1 MSTPSAQHVGSA
13 IRGYLATIYLGLFLA
28 TSLVPQGY
36 MPFVNYDGSIQ
47 IVTCSGTDKRVLTED
62 RTNRSTYDCPF
73 SLLQLSILPYGG
85 SSPFPAD
92 KSLLEL
98 SYLSYNHPER
108 NYQTALPRG
117 PPSISWLI
125 TKIFYSGETHENHIN
140 WTYSSP
146 NFCRELCDEQR
157 TQ

>member
-47 IVTCSGTDKRVLTED
+47 IVTCSATDKRVLTED

-73 SLLQLSILPYGG
+73 SLLQLSILSFPGPI
-85 SSPFPAD
+85 PFPAGN
-92 KSLLEL
+92 SLFES
-98 SYLSYNHPER
+98 SYFSYNLPER
-108 NYQTALPRG
+108 KYKTTLPRG
-117 PPSISWLI
+117 PPPTS
-125 TKIFYSGETHENHIN
+125 
-140 WTYSSP
+140 
-146 NFCRELCDEQR
+146 
-157 TQ
+157 